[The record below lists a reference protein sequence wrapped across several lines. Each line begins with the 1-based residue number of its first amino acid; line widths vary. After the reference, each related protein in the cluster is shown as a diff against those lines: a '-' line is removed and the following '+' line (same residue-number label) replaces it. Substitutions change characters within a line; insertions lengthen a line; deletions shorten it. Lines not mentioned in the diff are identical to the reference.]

1 MNIQIRVDSID
12 APRAQAAYAIIREAV
27 PVRPDK
33 PEPLPRGVYTLH
45 ELEAIASLYSANHI
59 KLLEAKR
66 DKAARKIKGRRQ
78 GDGRRTRQNMDGLR
92 ALIRHVAQEER
103 PVTIRQMF
111 YRLAS
116 DYLVIEKT
124 ETEYNAVLVRLMVE
138 MRRSG
143 QLPFSWVSDSTRWM
157 HKSVR
162 SYRGLGD
169 ALRATAR
176 AYRRDLWSRAPVYD
190 EVWCEKEAL
199 AGVIMD
205 ATDPYD
211 VPLMVAKGF
220 SSHSFLY
227 STAENI
233 RAQGKPAYIYLL
245 GDHDPYGQD
254 ALKHTRDR
262 LTEYVGD
269 EVPVHFEVLGVTPEQ
284 IERWHL
290 PDRPPKEANSRAKKF
305 RCPWVDLDAIPSP
318 RLRALV
324 TEAIERH
331 VDRREL
337 VSLQATEAK
346 EREALE
352 YIVSALPSL
361 GFGDL
366 GAF

>member
-1 MNIQIRVDSID
+1 MPQ
-12 APRAQAAYAIIREAV
+12 
-27 PVRPDK
+27 
-33 PEPLPRGVYTLH
+33 PLPEGLYTVA
-45 ELEAIASLYSANHI
+45 ELEAIASLYSVSHI
-59 KLLEAKR
+59 KLLEAKH

-92 ALIRHVAQEER
+92 ALIRHVAEVER

-116 DYLVIEKT
+116 DYRVIEKT
-124 ETEYNAVLVRLMVE
+124 EIEYNAVLVRLMVE
-138 MRRSG
+138 MRRSR

-157 HKSVR
+157 HKSD

-176 AYRRDLWSRAPVYD
+176 AYRRDLWSRAPVYV

-305 RCPWVDLDAIPSP
+305 RGPWVDLDAIPSP